1 MAMTAIPT
9 AKATINTSL
18 GDIKVDLFGN
28 HAPKTVAN
36 FVGLATGTIE
46 WTHPATGE
54 KTNAPLYNGTIFHR
68 IIKDFM
74 IQAGDPLGR
83 GIGGPGFQFDDE
95 INPDLN
101 FNDPYKFA
109 MANAGIQGGRGTNG
123 SQFFITTVNT
133 SWLQGKHTIF
143 GEVTDEASRAV
154 VDAIEGVATGAG
166 DKPREDV
173 VINSITV
180 EQL

>member
-1 MAMTAIPT
+1 MTATPT

-18 GDIKVDLFGN
+18 GDIEVLLFGN
-28 HAPKTVAN
+28 HAPKTVKN
-36 FVGLATGTIE
+36 FVGLATGEIT
-46 WTHPATGE
+46 WKHPATGE
-54 KTNAPLYNGTIFHR
+54 ESNAPLYNGTIFHR

-83 GIGGPGFQFDDE
+83 GTGGPGYQFDDE
-95 INPDLN
+95 IHPELN
-101 FNDPYKFA
+101 FNEPYKLA

-123 SQFFITTVNT
+123 SQFFITTIPT
-133 SWLQGKHTIF
+133 GWLQGKHTIF
-143 GEVTDEASRAV
+143 GEVVDADSKAV

-173 VINSITV
+173 VINSVTV